1 MQDAPRL
8 SGYTS
13 CKLAEPPTGGRAGR
27 FGAAVRVGPWTGL
40 LRSRLTFPAL
50 WVARWIW
57 MVAALC
63 CVLAVPAAAADKVA
77 LISSTMVLERK
88 FALMQEAALVQGVEL
103 AWTQVD
109 AEGEKGVARVL
120 EGARL
125 VIVDAPRSDDQALV
139 ERVAGAQLRAARL
152 PGVGIHVMSPPV
164 RVRPMGLPPAQAQ
177 RVFDYFVG
185 GMRVNH
191 ERLFQYLRAVMHGT
205 DESAVPAPV
214 ALPNGGIYHPAYDKG
229 VFADLRAY
237 LAWWQARHGGDALQQ
252 PIVGMETSSSYLSDG
267 QTRVLDDSIAALE
280 ARGALPL
287 VFYRSSRV
295 ARAAAD
301 AQRAGET
308 SRPAAGGP
316 PARTDAGPGGRPV
329 QTSDIAA
336 GVYAGTGFP
345 NPRELAAVEVD
356 EPIIT
361 LEGKVLPQVLLV
373 NTFLGINPD
382 ARKAWHR
389 AMGVPVINMLSYRQ
403 GTRAEYLRDTV
414 GVSSFNLPF
423 SLTNAEYIGLQ
434 DPVVVSAN
442 EGGELVTLPEQ
453 IDLLIGKAVNLAR
466 LQAMP
471 NTGKRL
477 ALFFWNHPPGEKNQG
492 ASNLNVPRSLEHL
505 VQRLREEGYAIDAT
519 TETEIIAAVGTM
531 LRPAYRPGTL
541 GELMKTPH
549 WDFLPLAAYER
560 WLQGLPAEVRQRI
573 KAFWGEPMQSA
584 WVVRH
589 QGQAGFVIPRMKL
602 GRLVVLPQPMR
613 SETAAGHHDE
623 KKLFHDTK
631 VPLNHFYLATYL
643 WAREQHAAHAIVHF
657 GTHGS
662 QEWTPGKERGLWAYD
677 DPNLLVGNT
686 PVVYPYI
693 VDNIGEA
700 LHVKRRGRGVIVS
713 HQTPAFAPAGLSED
727 FVRINDLIREYQS
740 LDSGLVKDGNRKRI
754 VALAL
759 KMNLQKDLQWKAAD
773 LERDFDRFL
782 RDIEDYLEDLGAAQ
796 QPLGLHTLGLD
807 AERAHLVSNVMQMLG
822 QPLYAATGVKNAR
835 AAFKG
840 DYKNLQQTAPYR
852 FVHDWVFSERP
863 LHELDDPQL
872 RTLAQKGRRFLVSLR
887 AAWEVEGVVKGLSA
901 RWIDPSYGGDPIRN
915 PDALHT
921 GRNMYG
927 FDPARIP
934 TRGAYEAGKVAVQE
948 LIDSY
953 RAEHGRFP
961 EKLAFSM
968 WSTETLRHLG
978 MLEAQVL
985 YAMGVRPRWDEGGRV
1000 VGMEVI
1006 ALKEL
1011 GRPRI
1016 DTVISLTGLYR
1027 DQFPNVMER
1036 FNEAI
1041 ALLAAQPEPRE
1052 QNFIRANTERI
1063 EAALRQQGVA
1073 AQDAREFAL
1082 TRVFGNES
1090 GDYST
1095 KLTDAS
1101 LASDMWEEGDG
1112 KLERLYLSR
1121 MSWAYGPNTANW
1133 SRKLTDPAGRE
1144 INTYAEHLR
1153 GTSAAVFSR
1162 SSNLRGLLDTDHP
1175 FEYLGGISLAVK
1187 HLDGKNPQLYIS
1199 NMRDP
1204 NRARLQT
1211 AEKFMATELRSVYHH
1226 PNWMKE
1232 MMKEGYSGTLQ
1243 MLNTVNNFWGWQ
1255 AMDRNVVR
1263 DDQWQEFHETYVKDR
1278 HRLGT
1283 REWFEKNNPSALAQV
1298 AERMLEAIRKDYWKA
1313 DERTVREL
1321 VTTYQDLAARHGVHT
1336 SNEIFKAYVAE
1347 MAQGFGIGPRPAPAA
1362 PAAAPPRAAAQP
1374 EPPVPAPPAPP
1385 PLVRGQQL
1393 REVPRELPV
1402 QQLIWAYAW
1411 LLGAVVLAGIA
1422 WQAWCARR
1430 SRISSSIPLK
1440 ANP

>member
-1 MQDAPRL
+1 MP
-8 SGYTS
+8 
-13 CKLAEPPTGGRAGR
+13 
-27 FGAAVRVGPWTGL
+27 
-40 LRSRLTFPAL
+40 
-50 WVARWIW
+50 RWIW
-57 MVAALC
+57 MVAGLLCALAGP
-63 CVLAVPAAAADKVA
+63 VAAADKVA

-88 FALMQEAALVQGVEL
+88 FKLMQEAARAQGVEL

-120 EGARL
+120 DGARL
-125 VIVDAPRSDDQALV
+125 VIVDAPRSEDQALV
-139 ERVAGAQLRAARL
+139 ERVAGAQIRAARL

-164 RVRPMGLPPAQAQ
+164 RLRPMGLPPAQAQ
-177 RVFDYFVG
+177 RVFDYYVG

-191 ERLFQYLRAVMHGT
+191 ERLFQYLRAVVQGT
-205 DESAVPAPV
+205 DPAAVPGPV
-214 ALPNGGIYHPAYDKG
+214 TLPNGGIYHPTYDKG
-229 VFADLRAY
+229 VFADLRSY
-237 LAWWQARHGGDALQQ
+237 LAWWQARQGGAALQR
-252 PIVGMETSSSYLSDG
+252 PVVGMEMSSSYLSDG
-267 QTRVLDDSIAALE
+267 QTRVLDETIAALE

-301 AQRAGET
+301 AQGAG
-308 SRPAAGGP
+308 RPAA
-316 PARTDAGPGGRPV
+316 AGPGARPV

-336 GVYAGTGFP
+336 GVYGGPGFP
-345 NPRELAAVEVD
+345 NPQELAAVAVD

-361 LEGKVLPQVLLV
+361 LDGKVLPQVLLV
-373 NTFLGINPD
+373 NTFLGIHPD

-389 AMGVPVINMLSYRQ
+389 AMGVPVIHMLSYRQ
-403 GTRAEYLRDTV
+403 GTRADYLRDTV
-414 GVSSFNLPF
+414 GINSFNLPF

-442 EGGELVTLPEQ
+442 EGGELVPMPEQ
-453 IDLLIGKAVNLAR
+453 MDLLVGKAVNLAR
-466 LQAMP
+466 LQSTP
-471 NTGKRL
+471 NADKRL

-492 ASNLNVPRSLEHL
+492 ASNLNVPRSIEHL
-505 VQRLREEGYAIDAT
+505 VQRLRAEGYTIDAT
-519 TETEIIAAVGTM
+519 TEQDIIATVATL
-531 LRPAYRPGTL
+531 LRPSYRPGTL

-549 WDFLPLAAYER
+549 WDFLPLASYER

-573 KAFWGEPMQSA
+573 TAFWGEPTKSA

-602 GRLVVLPQPMR
+602 GQLVVLPQPMR

-727 FVRINDLIREYQS
+727 FVRINDLIREYQA
-740 LDSGLVKDGNRKRI
+740 LDSGLVKDNNRKLI
-754 VALAL
+754 VAQAV
-759 KMNLQKDLQWKAAD
+759 KMNIHKDLQWKVAE
-773 LERDFDRFL
+773 LERDFDKFL
-782 RDIEDYLEDLGAAQ
+782 RDLSDYLEDLGAAQ

-807 AERAHLVSNVMQMLG
+807 AERAHLISNVMQMLG
-822 QPLYAATGVKNAR
+822 QPLYEATGVKNAK

-840 DYKNLQQTAPYR
+840 DYKDLPKTAPYR
-852 FVHDWVFSERP
+852 FVDDWVFSERP
-863 LHELDDPQL
+863 LRELDDPQL
-872 RTLAQKGRRFLVSLR
+872 RVLAEKGRRFMVTLR
-887 AAWEVEGVVKGLSA
+887 AAWEVEGVLQGLSA

-927 FDPARIP
+927 FDPSRIP
-934 TRGAYEAGKVAVQE
+934 TRAAYEAGKEAVQA
-948 LIDSY
+948 LIQSY
-953 RAEHGRFP
+953 QAEHGKFP

-978 MLEAQVL
+978 MLEAQIL
-985 YAMGVRPRWDEGGRV
+985 YAMGVKPRWDEGGRV

-1006 ALKEL
+1006 PLQEL

-1041 ALLAAQPEPRE
+1041 QLLAAQPEPRE
-1052 QNFIRANTERI
+1052 KNFVRANTERI
-1063 EAALRQQGVA
+1063 EAALRAQGVP
-1073 AQDAREFAL
+1073 AQEARDFAL
-1082 TRVFGNES
+1082 TRIFGNES

-1112 KLERLYLSR
+1112 KLEKLYLSR

-1133 SRKLTDPAGRE
+1133 SRKLADPAGRE

-1211 AEKFMATELRSVYHH
+1211 AEKFMATELRSVYQH

-1232 MMKEGYSGTLQ
+1232 MMQEGYSGTLQ

-1255 AMDRNVVR
+1255 VMDRNVVR
-1263 DDQWQEFHETYVKDR
+1263 DDQWQEFHETYVNDR

-1283 REWFEKNNPSALAQV
+1283 REWFEKNNPTALAQV
-1298 AERMLEAIRKDYWKA
+1298 AERMLEAIRKEYWKA
-1313 DERTVREL
+1313 DERTQREL
-1321 VTTYQDLAARHGVHT
+1321 VATYQDLAARHDVHT
-1336 SNEIFKAYVAE
+1336 SNETFKAYVAE
-1347 MAQGFGIGPRPAPAA
+1347 LAQGFGIGARPAPAA
-1362 PAAAPPRAAAQP
+1362 PSAPAAAPPQAAQP
-1374 EPPVPAPPAPP
+1374 QPPAPEPDPPAPP
-1385 PLVRGQQL
+1385 PVVRGQEL
-1393 REVPRELPV
+1393 REVLRDTPV

-1411 LLGAVVLAGIA
+1411 LLGAVVLAGMG
-1422 WQAWCARR
+1422 WQAWRAWC
-1430 SRISSSIPLK
+1430 SRIPSSISLK
-1440 ANP
+1440 ANA